1 MSSSSEAEPRFD
13 VVVTRDEDRARPLAT
28 RLAAH
33 GLRVMALP
41 LTRTEP
47 ATAQQWAAMVSQG
60 QNADRYD
67 WVVAPSANAAEAL
80 VRAVAEGGGRLRGRV
95 MAIGPATAA
104 ALGAHGIDA
113 VTPARADAVGA
124 AEALVSVGAR
134 SVWWPHAEG
143 GREEG
148 IERLRAGGI
157 EVSAPVAYRTV
168 AARRDDPAI
177 AAGLAAL
184 PRAGVVC
191 FYAPSHVAAFADVA
205 DLAALAA
212 KKVVAIGETTA
223 AALAG
228 RGVRVDAVPPSPE
241 PDAMASAI
249 VAVYPGGT

>member
-1 MSSSSEAEPRFD
+1 MGSSSEAEPRFD
-13 VVVTRDEDRARPLAT
+13 VVVTRDEERARPVAT

-33 GLRVMALP
+33 GLHVVALP

-47 ATAQQWAAMVSQG
+47 ATPQQWAAMVAQG

-80 VRAVAEGGGRLRGRV
+80 VRAVTEGGGRLRGRV

-104 ALGAHGIDA
+104 ALAAHRIDA

-124 AEALVSVGAR
+124 ADALLAVGAK
-134 SVWWPHAEG
+134 SVWWPHADI
-143 GREEG
+143 GREDG
-148 IERLRAGGI
+148 IDRLRAGGV
-157 EVSAPVAYRTV
+157 EVAAPVAYRTV
-168 AARRDDPAI
+168 SAGRDDPAL

-184 PRAGVVC
+184 PGAGVVC
-191 FYAPSHVAAFADVA
+191 FYAPSHVAAFAGVA
-205 DLAALAA
+205 DLAVLAA

-223 AALAG
+223 AALAA
-228 RGVRVDAVPPSPE
+228 RGVRVDAVPSTPE

-249 VAVYPGGT
+249 VAVYPGRT